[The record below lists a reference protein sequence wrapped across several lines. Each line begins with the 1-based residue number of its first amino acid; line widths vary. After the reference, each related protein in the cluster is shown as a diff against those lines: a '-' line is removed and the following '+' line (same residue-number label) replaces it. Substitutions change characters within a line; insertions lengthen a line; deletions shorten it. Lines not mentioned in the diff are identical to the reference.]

1 MPVLGIESTAHTASV
16 GIVGDGVEILGL
28 ASDMYRPPA
37 GGIHPREAANHHVEV
52 LPALVERA
60 LDEAKV
66 GPREIEAIAFAQ
78 GPGLG
83 PCLRAGATVARM
95 LALSWR
101 RPLVP
106 VNHCVAHVEI
116 ARALSGLD
124 DALLLYASGGNTQ
137 VIAFGAGRY
146 RVLGET
152 LDVGIG
158 NFLDKLWIAL
168 GGTFPGGPALEG
180 AARGRSALL
189 PLPYSVH
196 GMDVAFSGIL
206 TATLEHARRGA
217 DRADLAYSVE
227 VTTYSMLTEITE
239 RALAHLG
246 RRDVVLGGGVACNE
260 RLRGM
265 VRSMVEAR
273 GGTSFAPPK
282 RLCVDNGAMIAWTG
296 LLAARSGVRVEVERS
311 AVLPRQRTDLVEIP
325 WRSGRSL
332 QPTEDEPRHGE
343 LPHLGDRLL
352 HRTEEAEVGERAEEQ

>member
-1 MPVLGIESTAHTASV
+1 MVVLGIESTAHTASV
-16 GIVGDGVEILGL
+16 GVVGEGAEVLGL
-28 ASDMYRPPA
+28 ASDMYHPPS
-37 GGIHPREAANHHVEV
+37 GGIHPREAANHHVDW
-52 LPALVERA
+52 LPGLVEAA
-60 LDEAKV
+60 LRQSNVDPDEL
-66 GPREIEAIAFAQ
+66 EAVAFAQ

-95 LALSWR
+95 LSLSWEV
-101 RPLVP
+101 PLVA

-137 VIAFGAGRY
+137 VIAFGSGRY

-152 LDVGIG
+152 LDIGIG

-168 GGTFPGGPALEG
+168 GGSFPGGPAIE
-180 AARGRSALL
+180 AAALGRTELL
-189 PLPYSVH
+189 PLPYTVH

-206 TATLEHARRGA
+206 TAAIELSRRGA

-227 VTTYSMLTEITE
+227 ATTYAMLTEVTE

-265 VRSMVEAR
+265 VRAMVEAR
-273 GGTSFAPPK
+273 GGTSFAPPR

-296 LLAARSGVRVEVERS
+296 LLGFRSGVRTEVERS
-311 AVLPRQRTDLVEIP
+311 AVRPRQRTDLVEVP
-325 WRSGRSL
+325 WRPG
-332 QPTEDEPRHGE
+332 
-343 LPHLGDRLL
+343 
-352 HRTEEAEVGERAEEQ
+352 